1 MIIVNIHKQYNFDS
15 KLNRN
20 ESFNRSDT
28 LRFGNYHPYRW
39 ILGFNDPVSES
50 KTENQFTSNL
60 DIKVVNGF
68 ILSYKSMIYD
78 LTNKKLSGFYRLI
91 PKGIANRKQYDC

>member
-1 MIIVNIHKQYNFDS
+1 MIINHVHKQYNFGS

-20 ESFNRSDT
+20 ENFNRLDT
-28 LRFGNYHPYRW
+28 LRFGDNDPNRW
-39 ILGFNDPVSES
+39 VLGFNYPTSTI
-50 KTENQFTSNL
+50 KPENQFTSNL

-68 ILSYKSMIYD
+68 ILSNKSMIYD